1 MNCDRRTIVIKKIL
15 SVILLIASLGA
26 LAGCTANEPQNN
38 EELAVYSFCGENEQ
52 FTVSNGVIVVGN
64 EEEVFYGGDL
74 EVKQEEF
81 FENVVSFSTTF
92 YTLQE
97 AEKRTIL
104 SNSVTDMTN
113 GSIKVS
119 GNLGKMSG
127 ADILIGNKVKNL
139 EELRD
144 NLYFELSTTDA
155 EGENSTYQIQ
165 LVVTNVT
172 E

>member
-1 MNCDRRTIVIKKIL
+1 MNRIL
-15 SVILLIASLGA
+15 SVILLIASLGV
-26 LAGCTANEPQNN
+26 LAGCTANEPQSN
-38 EELAVYSFCGENEQ
+38 EEVTVYSFCGENEQ
-52 FTVSNGVIVVGN
+52 FAVLNGVIVVGN

-74 EVKQEEF
+74 EVREEEL

-92 YTLQE
+92 YTLLE
-97 AEKRTIL
+97 SETRTIL
-104 SNSVTDMTN
+104 SNSVTDMTD

-127 ADILIGNKVKNL
+127 ADILIGNKVKNVD
-139 EELRD
+139 ELRD

-155 EGENSTYQIQ
+155 EGEENTYQIQ
-165 LVVTNVT
+165 LVVTNVK

>member
-1 MNCDRRTIVIKKIL
+1 MIKRIL
-15 SVILLIASLGA
+15 SGILLIASLGV
-26 LAGCTANEPQNN
+26 LAGCTANEPQSN
-38 EELAVYSFCGENEQ
+38 EKLAVYSFCGENEQ
-52 FTVSNGVIVVGN
+52 FTVSNGVIVVGTG
-64 EEEVFYGGDL
+64 EEVFYGGDL

-97 AEKRTIL
+97 SGKRTIL
-104 SNSVTDMTN
+104 SNSVTDMTD
-113 GSIKVS
+113 GSIKIS

-127 ADILIGNKVKNL
+127 ADILIGNKVKNVD
-139 EELRD
+139 ELRD
-144 NLYFELSTTDA
+144 NLYFELSTTDK
-155 EGENSTYQIQ
+155 EGEKITYQIQ